1 MKFVTPTI
9 YMCRRIGAATTVQFT
24 AAKIIAAVVA
34 DVPTQRHACP
44 LSACT
49 TATAAAANSDAATA
63 VIQQQQPV
71 CTEEVLRFVLAD
83 TACTLQQ
90 IVSCDAATAVTTDR
104 NSTQCVDRKTVHTAT
119 LKTLASAQVQDFS
132 TLMWVP
138 LLHSA
143 AIDVKGELS
152 ETDHASSSSSST
164 SSSSDL
170 SDSSVSVA
178 VAVDGAAVTVGAQAL
193 QALTWCST
201 VIKGLAVK
209 PEFKSYRIFN
219 RSVVS
224 LNTRNTDNITATALA
239 FGHIL

>member
-1 MKFVTPTI
+1 
-9 YMCRRIGAATTVQFT
+9 VQFT

-44 LSACT
+44 PSACT
-49 TATAAAANSDAATA
+49 TAATAAANSDAATA

-83 TACTLQQ
+83 STCTLQQ
-90 IVSCDAATAVTTDR
+90 KVSCDAATAVITG
-104 NSTQCVDRKTVHTAT
+104 SSSAQCVDTKTVYTAT

-143 AIDVKGELS
+143 AVDIKGELS
-152 ETDHASSSSSST
+152 ECYHANSNSSASSSGGG
-164 SSSSDL
+164 
-170 SDSSVSVA
+170 SDSTVSVA

-193 QALTWCST
+193 QAVTWCST
-201 VIKGLAVK
+201 VIKELAVE
-209 PEFKSYRIFN
+209 PEFKSYRIIN
-219 RSVVS
+219 R
-224 LNTRNTDNITATALA
+224 
-239 FGHIL
+239 